1 MSRPE
6 PADLR
11 EQIDRALAGYL
22 SIETLEP
29 SLGDAMR
36 YATLG
41 GGKKLRPRLVCCA
54 CLDLSGDLAAALPAA
69 CAVELV
75 HAYSLAHDDLPAMD
89 NADTRHGK
97 ASTHITHG
105 HPEAILAGDA
115 LQALAFQIL
124 ADATAV
130 DASTRLRMLSS
141 LAHAIGPL
149 GMVGGQ
155 SADMAAEAIVI
166 SQMKLEALHR
176 QKTGALLTASF
187 ELGGMAAGASDEDLA
202 LLIEAG
208 RHTGLAF
215 QVIDDVLDVTGDAE
229 SMGKPVGADAANA
242 KNTYPALMGLPAAQ
256 RYADDLMHQALAAL
270 ERLGLRNGL
279 LAGLV
284 VQSVQRSA

>member
-1 MSRPE
+1 MSQPE
-6 PADLR
+6 PEGLR
-11 EQIDRALAGYL
+11 AQIDQALSDCLA
-22 SIETLEP
+22 IETLEP
-29 SLGDAMR
+29 SLGEAMR

-54 CLDLSGDLAAALPAA
+54 CLDLYGTLAAAMPAA

-75 HAYSLAHDDLPAMD
+75 HAYSLVHDDLPAMD

-97 ASTHITHG
+97 ASTHVVHG
-105 HPEAILAGDA
+105 YPEAILAGDA
-115 LQALAFQIL
+115 LQAMAFQVL
-124 ADATAV
+124 ADATSV
-130 DASTRLRMLSS
+130 DASTRLRMVSA
-141 LAHAIGPL
+141 LARAIGPM

-166 SQMKLEALHR
+166 SQMNLEALHR
-176 QKTGALLTASF
+176 QKTGALLTACF

-202 LLIEAG
+202 LLAEAG

-215 QVIDDVLDVTGDAE
+215 QVIDDVLDLTSDAE
-229 SMGKPVGADAANA
+229 SMGKPVGADAANE
-242 KNTYPALMGLPAAQ
+242 KNTYPALMGLPAAR

-270 ERLGLRNGL
+270 ESLGLRNGL

-284 VQSVQRSA
+284 VQSVQRSV